1 MTKTTNT
8 TGVDATVKK
17 RYVAPEIEVI
27 ILNEEARLLSASP
40 TTGASYQMGFDDVYE
55 TSWDE

>member
-8 TGVDATVKK
+8 TSVDATVKK

-27 ILNEEARLLSASP
+27 ILNEEARLLSSSP
-40 TTGASYQMGFDDVYE
+40 TMSGGDKMGFDDINE
-55 TSWDE
+55 TDW

>member
-8 TGVDATVKK
+8 TSVDATVKK

-27 ILNEEARLLSASP
+27 HLDETPGILSASV
-40 TTGASYQMGFDDVYE
+40 GASYQMGFDDVYE
-55 TSWDE
+55 TDWDE

>member
-27 ILNEEARLLSASP
+27 ILNEEARLLSSSP
-40 TTGASYQMGFDDVYE
+40 TMSGGDKMGFDDINE
-55 TSWDE
+55 TDW

>member
-8 TGVDATVKK
+8 TSVDATVKK

-27 ILNEEARLLSASP
+27 ILDEEARLLSASP
-40 TTGASYQMGFDDVYE
+40 SANGSGNMYFNDIEE
-55 TSWDE
+55 TDW

>member
-8 TGVDATVKK
+8 TSVDATVKK

-27 ILNEEARLLSASP
+27 ILNEEARLLSSSP
-40 TTGASYQMGFDDVYE
+40 TMSGGDKMGFDDVYE
-55 TSWDE
+55 TDW